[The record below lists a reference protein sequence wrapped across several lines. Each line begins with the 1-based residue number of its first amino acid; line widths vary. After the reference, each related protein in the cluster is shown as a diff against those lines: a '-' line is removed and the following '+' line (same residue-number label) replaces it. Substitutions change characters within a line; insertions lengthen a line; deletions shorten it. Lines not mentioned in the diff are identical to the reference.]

1 MGIFTKP
8 SRVIEPDAPLSQA
21 EHLNLTA
28 LALER
33 DHAAGIELAAE
44 MGRRAT
50 QRFAQIEAQ
59 RERRDAA
66 HKGAQ
71 DALWA
76 KICERQKYAV
86 GH

>member
-21 EHLNLTA
+21 EHLNITA
-28 LALER
+28 PALER
-33 DHAAGIELAAE
+33 DHAAGIEVSAE

-50 QRFAQIEAQ
+50 QRFAAIEAQ
-59 RERRDAA
+59 REARAVA
-66 HKGAQ
+66 HKAAE

-76 KICERQKYAV
+76 KIVERQRYVV
-86 GH
+86 G